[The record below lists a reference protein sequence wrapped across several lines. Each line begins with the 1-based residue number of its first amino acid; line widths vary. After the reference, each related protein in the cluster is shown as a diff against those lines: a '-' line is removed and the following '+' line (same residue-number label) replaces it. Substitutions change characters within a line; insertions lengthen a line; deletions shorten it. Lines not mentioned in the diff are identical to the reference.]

1 MKRNSLLV
9 GPDGVNAIS
18 EILGLLEVGQLRL
31 HPDGIGV
38 RSIGDGTVDG
48 AVAAALQSVVSLTGS
63 GSIPIEVDVLAQDG
77 LGNLAG
83 LGVTL
88 ALDLGGVLLLGGVL
102 VADGGGIDGSD
113 DGLVEALELGGNQPL
128 ILNLL
133 ELSTVL
139 ASGLGS
145 DHKIV
150 EGLEVGVGGAN
161 DEGMVAGVDGG
172 GDEGGSL
179 GIGTGNCQEIGAC
192 GSHVNCSSNYFS
204 RGKSLPMISAWAR
217 MATRRLMCSLMGT
230 RTFPAM

>member
-1 MKRNSLLV
+1 MLVFAIQLLKVMKRNSLLV

-18 EILGLLEVGQLRL
+18 EILGLLEVRQLGL
-31 HPDGIGV
+31 HPDGISV
-38 RSIGDGTVDG
+38 RSIGDGAVDG
-48 AVAAALQSVVSLTGS
+48 AVATALQSVVSLTGS

-102 VADGGGIDGSD
+102 VADGRGIDGSD

-179 GIGTGNCQEIGAC
+179 GIGTGNSQEIGAC
-192 GSHVNCSSNYFS
+192 GSHVNCSSTN
-204 RGKSLPMISAWAR
+204 
-217 MATRRLMCSLMGT
+217 
-230 RTFPAM
+230 FPGEKAYP